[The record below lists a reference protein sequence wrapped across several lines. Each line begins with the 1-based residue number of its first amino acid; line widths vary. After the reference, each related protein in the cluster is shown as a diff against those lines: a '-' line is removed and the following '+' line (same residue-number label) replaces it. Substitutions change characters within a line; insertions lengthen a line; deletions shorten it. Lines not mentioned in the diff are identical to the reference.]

1 MRRIDS
7 LLEHYGESHQNPTN
21 VLIHKICVPTIVFT
35 VYGLLW
41 AVPVPASVR
50 QMLALGGVGFGNM
63 ATLVFVLGLVYY
75 LRLSLSMTLGMAL
88 MSGFFLVILGWL
100 ENAGMPILGI
110 SLVIFVVAWIGQF
123 VGHRIEGKKPSF
135 FEDLQFLLVG
145 PAWTL
150 SHLYR
155 KLGIPF

>member
-1 MRRIDS
+1 MRKIDE
-7 LLEHYGESHQNPTN
+7 LLQHYGESHQNPAN
-21 VLIHKICVPTIVFT
+21 ILIHKICVPTIVFT

-41 AVPVPASVR
+41 SIPLPSGVR
-50 QMLALGGVGFGNM
+50 ESLTLGGIGYANVASGIFI
-63 ATLVFVLGLVYY
+63 LGLLYY
-75 LRLSLSMTLGMAL
+75 LRLSFTMTIGMTL
-88 MSGFFLVILGWL
+88 MSGLFLLILGL
-100 ENAGMPILGI
+100 MEKAGWPVLAI
-110 SLVIFVVAWIGQF
+110 SLGIFVVAWIGQF

-155 KLGIPF
+155 KTGIPF